1 MNTERIKQIRES
13 KEQARR
19 RQERNYED
27 SGIGSYLSKAKQ
39 YEEIVEICDQA
50 LSVSQDRDA
59 AREIRNELM
68 DIAEQARIAEQNC
81 RGCGGETPV
90 VLNRIMK
97 LAKKYGWRD
106 GR

>member
-13 KEQARR
+13 KERARR

-68 DIAEQARIAEQNC
+68 DIAEQARITEQNC